1 MAGKTESEL
10 KELSTS
16 AQQYIQSVI
25 EGLSLGD
32 GHFLLAV
39 VFVTADEVRYH
50 SMFPS
55 VLGVDVVFGTN
66 QERRPHMRGTC
77 KSSDNKN
84 IPLFNAFLPSQQKWV
99 FEWVMTDA
107 LPSLLDPEALK
118 LTDIILSDQDPQL
131 CGSIDKVIISRDKLY
146 GDAMRRECI
155 WHKVTIIIID
165 QCAQYHSMIQS

>member
-1 MAGKTESEL
+1 MAGKMEL
-10 KELSTS
+10 ELIELSTL

-32 GHFLLAV
+32 GQFLLAV

-66 QERRPHMRGTC
+66 QEKRPHMRGTC

-84 IPLFNAFLPSQQKWV
+84 VPVFNAFLPSQQKWV

-107 LPSLLDPEALK
+107 LPSLLDPEAF
-118 LTDIILSDQDPQL
+118 LSDQDPQL
-131 CGSIDKVIISRDKLY
+131 CGSVDKVIISRDKLY
-146 GDAMRRECI
+146 DDAMWMRECI
-155 WHKVTIIIID
+155 WHNVTNIIID
-165 QCAQYHSMIQS
+165 QCAQYHFMIQS